1 MWVGFY
7 WANKRAQGTIAGLSM
22 GGGHTLA
29 ASGNYPGTLILEEL
43 LKRNGLEHTMYING
57 GGHVWSN
64 WRNYLREIAP
74 KLFK

>member
-1 MWVGFY
+1 
-7 WANKRAQGTIAGLSM
+7 M

-29 ASGNYPGTLILEEL
+29 ASSNYPGTLILEEL

-64 WRNYLREIAP
+64 WRIYLQEIAP

>member
-1 MWVGFY
+1 MNEQLK
-7 WANKRAQGTIAGLSM
+7 AIKKAGYKLYQVCC
-22 GGGHTLA
+22 GDA
-29 ASGNYPGTLILEEL
+29 DFAYPGTLVLEEL

-64 WRNYLREIAP
+64 WRIYLQEIAP